1 MTTTDERSDIER
13 LREWLKQASASNVKF
28 FSTTISQHGVGMTR
42 GVSLTQARELAKR
55 VEGELDALRMVIGE
69 VVGKDHSELSVKLS
83 TAEAERDAAWEETEK
98 LYEQNLNLDSWRKRW
113 QGENTTLRA
122 RVEELENRRKG
133 GCRSNFVLPGNRSI
147 VCGNRVFCGQEC
159 FDRMKA
165 FRAPPADT
173 GEEGKG

>member
-1 MTTTDERSDIER
+1 MGKPTIAELEQIMEDAADQAVTINPDGSISVEIDPRVTDLTTQ
-13 LREWLKQASASNVKF
+13 L
-28 FSTTISQHGVGMTR
+28 
-42 GVSLTQARELAKR
+42 
-55 VEGELDALRMVIGE
+55 
-69 VVGKDHSELSVKLS
+69 
-83 TAEAERDAAWEETEK
+83 AERDAEIA
-98 LYEQNLNLDSWRKRW
+98 
-113 QGENTTLRA
+113 TLRA

>member
-122 RVEELENRRKG
+122 RVEELEKFTRFVSRNKG
-133 GCRSNFVLPGNRSI
+133 SHTAMAIEVLERLEPTP
-147 VCGNRVFCGQEC
+147 
-159 FDRMKA
+159 DA
-165 FRAPPADT
+165 
-173 GEEGKG
+173 GEEG